1 MAAKI
6 IIGATLIAAILT
18 GCSSAASST
27 SSAKTGTTGTTATA
41 ACKQAYLAWKNGP
54 AKSAAAQFTAAQSA
68 LSAAA
73 SQENNADGIAA
84 AAEAEGQA
92 AANFSAFPV
101 PACADP
107 RGFLAAVLTNV
118 QTAADNA
125 ASASDLAQLV
135 TALTPLQA
143 VPGLESDFT
152 AELKRTTG
160 I

>member
-1 MAAKI
+1 MAAKTVV
-6 IIGATLIAAILT
+6 GALLIAAILT
-18 GCSSAASST
+18 GCSSAGSST
-27 SSAKTGTTGTTATA
+27 SSAKTGTTATA
-41 ACKQAYLAWKNGP
+41 ACKQAYLTWKNGP
-54 AKSAAAQFTAAQSA
+54 AKPAAAQFTAAQSA

-92 AANFSAFPV
+92 AANLSAFPV

-107 RGFLAAVLTNV
+107 SGFLAAALTNV
-118 QTAADNA
+118 QTAAENV
-125 ASASDLAQLV
+125 ASASDLAELV
-135 TALTPLQA
+135 TALAPLKA
-143 VPGLESDFT
+143 VPSLEGDFT